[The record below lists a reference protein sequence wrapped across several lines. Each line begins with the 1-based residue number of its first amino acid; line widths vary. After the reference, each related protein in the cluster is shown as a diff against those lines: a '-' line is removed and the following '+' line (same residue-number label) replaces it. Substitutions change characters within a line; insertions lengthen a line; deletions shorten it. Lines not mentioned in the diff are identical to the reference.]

1 MPSSNFTQGVS
12 KDRPSRLELQ
22 LRRDGVVHVYCAPR
36 AAPIVTIPH
45 AGEDLLSLFQLPEF
59 KHMKTLSFPVDME
72 NSSCLV

>member
-1 MPSSNFTQGVS
+1 MPSSNLTHGVS

-45 AGEDLLSLFQLPEF
+45 AGEDLLSLFRLPEF
-59 KHMKTLSFPVDME
+59 SNMRTLSFPIDME
-72 NSSCLV
+72 GSTCLT